1 MGCGCVMRDSM
12 RLFISARASTARV
25 KLQPHEA
32 EALSVRE
39 ALSWVKQDH
48 RSNIIV
54 ETDYPVVFHAS
65 SSSLDATSP
74 FGMIIEDC
82 QALANSMDHVCFAF
96 V

>member
-1 MGCGCVMRDSM
+1 M

-32 EALSVRE
+32 EALSIRE
-39 ALSWVKQDH
+39 ALSWVKKDH

-65 SSSLDATSP
+65 S
-74 FGMIIEDC
+74 
-82 QALANSMDHVCFAF
+82 
-96 V
+96 